1 VILPEAAFHDG
12 VSAMSCRV
20 CGLENCDG
28 SCLSAQSSHDRLRQA
43 ALEVAERR
51 HRQSPGDTLPDYED
65 EDEDDRDDELDE
77 DQEDQSEA

>member
-12 VSAMSCRV
+12 VSDMSCRV

-65 EDEDDRDDELDE
+65 EDEDEDEQDDALD
-77 DQEDQSEA
+77 EDQSEA